1 MCWVS
6 WTRSLHFSWPTTL
19 ARSNSGQTLCLGWT
33 WWIEAHTEILFPR
46 YDTMYDISKAG
57 KHGWNN
63 MSFPSPVSLTCH
75 VMPHFF
81 ELAPLALVLR
91 WANRINGH
99 WMNRS
104 AWSKKRR
111 RPPRTDGTGWEPI
124 GLQELVWKTRVVFEG
139 PPECHS
145 YGMLCKKTMII
156 GNKWNYSSVKFY
168 IYFCGNSKWMNM
180 TVCTCR
186 YL

>member
-6 WTRSLHFSWPTTL
+6 WTRSLQFSWPTTL

-46 YDTMYDISKAG
+46 YDISKAG
-57 KHGWNN
+57 KHGWNI
-63 MSFPSPVSLTCH
+63 SFPSPVSFTECH
-75 VMPHFF
+75 
-81 ELAPLALVLR
+81 AALQNWVQAWRWSLR

-111 RPPRTDGTGWEPI
+111 RPPRTDGTHWTPGI
-124 GLQELVWKTRVVFEG
+124 GLEDQSGCMVPL
-139 PPECHS
+139 CHVMVC
-145 YGMLCKKTMII
+145 YAKK
-156 GNKWNYSSVKFY
+156 KWSSEINGTIVLT
-168 IYFCGNSKWMNM
+168 YFCRNSGQY
-180 TVCTCR
+180 V
-186 YL
+186 LVV